1 MLRAKDVERVLAHDA
16 PELVSYDLAPPLRH
30 DRDEVRR
37 GLMEW
42 FPTWDGPIGL
52 ELGDLDVVVGE
63 DVAFAHGLQR
73 MRGRKTG
80 GEAVDLWFRSTFC
93 LRKVGGEW
101 LVAHE
106 HASVPFYMDGS
117 FRAAVDL
124 AP

>member
-1 MLRAKDVERVLAHDA
+1 MV
-16 PELVSYDLAPPLRH
+16 
-30 DRDEVRR
+30 
-37 GLMEW
+37 
-42 FPTWDGPIGL
+42 PTWDGPIGL